1 MKSFSFFFL
10 LFSIGVS
17 VVSLTGCGSSS
28 ANRGRYPSTSI
39 GVAHS
44 LENGKVIDVHDVVI
58 DGRMTMAGVYDGA
71 VGGSVLGGAFVADIG
86 GTHTSAAVGAAGGAI
101 LGAVVGPRIEKAM
114 TSKVAQEL
122 TIRME
127 EGDVIVVVQERRDP
141 EFMIGDTVRVRK
153 NAYDSTRIFHSDE
166 DPFVDPDT
174 GAYLPEDFKT
184 AEL

>member
-28 ANRGRYPSTSI
+28 VNRGRYPSTSI

-71 VGGSVLGGAFVADIG
+71 VGGSVLGGAVGADIG

-101 LGAVVGPRIEKAM
+101 LGAVGWA
-114 TSKVAQEL
+114 
-122 TIRME
+122 
-127 EGDVIVVVQERRDP
+127 
-141 EFMIGDTVRVRK
+141 
-153 NAYDSTRIFHSDE
+153 
-166 DPFVDPDT
+166 
-174 GAYLPEDFKT
+174 
-184 AEL
+184 